1 MPIHLRAAEPADR
14 AAVVSLCERL
24 ADFALPPGRTAHE
37 IAVADLHLIDAQ
49 LASPDGAVLF
59 LVADHESSGVIGTLF
74 ANTRADYFTGKVAAY
89 VEVLAVSERAAGT
102 GVARQLMAAVE
113 AWARERHCYRV
124 ELSVFASNMRAR
136 GFYQHLGYRDEF
148 VRCVKEVG

>member
-1 MPIHLRAAEPADR
+1 MPIHLRTAEPADR

-49 LASPDGAVLF
+49 FASPDGAVLF